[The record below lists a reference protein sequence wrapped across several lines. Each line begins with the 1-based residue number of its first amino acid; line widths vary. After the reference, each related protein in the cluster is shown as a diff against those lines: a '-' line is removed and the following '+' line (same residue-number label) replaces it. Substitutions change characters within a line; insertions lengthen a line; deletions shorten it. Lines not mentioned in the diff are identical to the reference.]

1 VKDTEFGAVQV
12 SPTCTI
18 LLTSTCTTVLSG
30 AALNAPT
37 ENVVVLISFAS
48 EKNSEKF
55 VLVKVLA
62 CNRVRGPGVV
72 EEDSNFAGVAS
83 VKEIGGVVLCLYNAT
98 VFLLL
103 GKYMS
108 T

>member
-1 VKDTEFGAVQV
+1 M
-12 SPTCTI
+12 
-18 LLTSTCTTVLSG
+18 
-30 AALNAPT
+30 
-37 ENVVVLISFAS
+37 
-48 EKNSEKF
+48 
-55 VLVKVLA
+55 
-62 CNRVRGPGVV
+62 RGPGVV

-83 VKEIGGVVLCLYNAT
+83 VKAIGGVVLCLYNAT

>member
-18 LLTSTCTTVLSG
+18 LLTSTCITVLLG
-30 AALNAPT
+30 AVLNAPT